1 LHREIGISR
10 EDRLQDLHEALTMLV
25 SDERARG
32 QFLQDPERWAAE
44 RGLSAQERQALA
56 ALDGASLERYAES
69 LLDKR
74 TSELLSAIP
83 CTSRLF
89 PPLAGLYRRWLA
101 RHPSPPH
108 DERLSPGL
116 AEALRALPALVR
128 QVEPEWLAEMLVY
141 EVLWRC
147 SRRDGR
153 PRWLQARWPQ
163 HRLLQEVSQ
172 GEIPLDPDEEPRRY
186 VFP

>member
-1 LHREIGISR
+1 LATDAESR
-10 EDRLQDLHEALTMLV
+10 GHFLRDP
-25 SDERARG
+25 ARWTG
-32 QFLQDPERWAAE
+32 Q
-44 RGLSAQERQALA
+44 RGLSLQEQRALC
-56 ALDGASLERYAES
+56 ALDGPSLERYAES

-74 TSELLSAIP
+74 TSELLHALPSTA
-83 CTSRLF
+83 RLF
-89 PPLAGLYRRWLA
+89 PPLGPLYRRWLLA
-101 RHPSPPH
+101 HPAPSRDH
-108 DERLSPGL
+108 VLSPGL
-116 AEALRALPALVR
+116 AEALRALPVLAR
-128 QVEPEWLAEMLVY
+128 HIEPPWLSEMLVY

-186 VFP
+186 EFP